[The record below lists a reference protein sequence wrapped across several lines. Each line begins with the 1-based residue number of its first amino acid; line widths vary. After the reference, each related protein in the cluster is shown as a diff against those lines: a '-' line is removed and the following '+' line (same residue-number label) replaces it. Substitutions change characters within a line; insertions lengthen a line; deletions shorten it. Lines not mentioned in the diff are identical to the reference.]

1 MITYSDILLDREIE
15 TLTFALWR
23 NITAVLLVLALFAQ
37 SIRLFTN
44 VVHETFANQVTW
56 DQLGFQINT
65 SVPYLVYV
73 SSIVYGKLDL
83 QTYWPSSRVLIWGWR
98 LLNWG
103 YTWTVRIQTVRLNRL
118 NYPILAN
125 FRIKSP

>member
-56 DQLGFQINT
+56 DQLGFQITT
-65 SVPYLVYV
+65 SVPSLYYV
-73 SSIVYGKLDL
+73 SSIVYGK
-83 QTYWPSSRVLIWGWR
+83 RH
-98 LLNWG
+98 LLN
-103 YTWTVRIQTVRLNRL
+103 T
-118 NYPILAN
+118 
-125 FRIKSP
+125 